1 MTAGFHDMNA
11 PVLRLTGLFKSFGAT
26 RALGGVSL
34 AIEPGEVH
42 ALIGENGA
50 GKSTLMKIL
59 SGAHTADAG
68 TMELAGRP
76 YAPSDPHDARRQGV
90 AMIYQE
96 LNLALHLTA
105 QENILLGAE
114 SARAG
119 WIDRTA
125 SRARAR
131 AALAQLGHESLDL
144 DRPVGAYSIA
154 TQQIIEI
161 ARALLTQPKVLI
173 MDEPTSSLTQADT
186 EKLFAAIGRLRAQ
199 GVSIIYI
206 SHFLEECRRIA
217 DRYTVL
223 KDGET
228 VGRGEM
234 KTATLDGIVT
244 LMTGREVKDL
254 YPRAAHAPG
263 AVVLEVRAVA
273 SAPRLRRATLQL
285 RAGEIFGLAGLIG
298 AGRTD
303 LLRAIFALDGL
314 DAGEVA
320 IVGPPATAA
329 TPRARW
335 AQGVG
340 FLSEN
345 RKEEGLML
353 TQSIT
358 DNLTLTNSAAFGRFG
373 WIDARRQRA
382 AAQRWVDELRVKC
395 RDAAQPISQ
404 LSGGNQQKVA
414 LARLLEHPARIFL
427 LDEPTRGIDVGSKAQ
442 IYELIGRLAA
452 AGKAVVV
459 VSSYL
464 PELLGLCDT
473 IGVMC
478 RGELAAVR
486 SRTEWTEAEIMRVAT
501 GSVVD
506 SDVAPSA

>member
-1 MTAGFHDMNA
+1 MAPTAA
-11 PVLRLTGLFKSFGAT
+11 TLRLTGIKKAFGAT
-26 RALGGVSL
+26 QALRGVSL
-34 AIEPGEVH
+34 EIAPGEVH

-50 GKSTLMKIL
+50 GKSTLMKVL
-59 SGAHTADAG
+59 SGAHEADAG
-68 TMELAGRP
+68 TMELGGRP
-76 YAPSDPHDARRQGV
+76 YRPDGPHDARLKGV

-96 LNLALHLTA
+96 LNLALHLPA
-105 QENILLGAE
+105 RENILLGAE
-114 SARAG
+114 SSALG
-119 WIDRTA
+119 WIDRAA

-131 AALAQLGHESLDL
+131 DALAQLGHENLDL
-144 DRPVGAYSIA
+144 EKPAGAFSIA
-154 TQQIIEI
+154 EQQIIEI
-161 ARALLTQPKVLI
+161 ARALLTKPQVLI
-173 MDEPTSSLTQADT
+173 MDEPTSSLTLADT
-186 EKLFAAIGRLRAQ
+186 ERLFATIQRLRAQ

-228 VGRGEM
+228 VGTGAM
-234 KTATLDGIVT
+234 ADVTLDHIVT

-254 YPRAAHAPG
+254 YPRTEHATG
-263 AVVLEVRAVA
+263 DVVLEVKSAA
-273 SAPRLRRATLQL
+273 SAPRLKQATLQV

-303 LLRAIFALDGL
+303 LLRTVFALDDL
-314 DAGEVA
+314 DAGEVC
-320 IVGPPATAA
+320 IVGAAAGTA
-329 TPRARW
+329 TPRLRW
-335 AQGVG
+335 SQGVG

-353 TQSIT
+353 TQSIA
-358 DNLTLTNSAAFGRFG
+358 DNLTLTKHEAFGRFG
-373 WIDARRQRA
+373 WISGARQQERA
-382 AAQRWVDELRVKC
+382 RHWIGELRVKC
-395 RDAAQPISQ
+395 RDGAQPIGQ

-452 AGKAVVV
+452 AGKAVVI

-478 RGELAAVR
+478 RGELTAIRPRAQ
-486 SRTEWTEAEIMRVAT
+486 WNEADIMRVAT
-501 GSVVD
+501 GS
-506 SDVAPSA
+506 A

>member
-1 MTAGFHDMNA
+1 MTSTTR
-11 PVLRLTGLFKSFGAT
+11 LCLTGIRKSFGAT
-26 RALGGVSL
+26 RALGSVSL
-34 AIEPGEVH
+34 AVAPGEVH

-59 SGAHTADAG
+59 SGAHAADAG
-68 TMELAGRP
+68 TMELNGQAYRP
-76 YAPSDPHDARRQGV
+76 ENPDDARSKGV

-114 SARAG
+114 SSRLGFVDARAC
-119 WIDRTA
+119 RE
-125 SRARAR
+125 RARH
-131 AALAQLGHESLDL
+131 ALAQLGHEGLDL
-144 DRPVGAYSIA
+144 DRPAGAFSIA
-154 TQQIIEI
+154 GQQIIEI
-161 ARALLTQPKVLI
+161 ARALLLQPQVLI

-186 EKLFAAIGRLRAQ
+186 AKLFAAIGRLRTQ
-199 GVSIIYI
+199 GVSVIYI

-228 VGRGEM
+228 VRSGDMPG
-234 KTATLDGIVT
+234 ASLDHIVT

-254 YPRAAHAPG
+254 YPRTAHTPGPVVLAVKAAVSAPRLKR
-263 AVVLEVRAVA
+263 ASLEVRA
-273 SAPRLRRATLQL
+273 
-285 RAGEIFGLAGLIG
+285 GEILGLAGLIG

-303 LLRAIFALDGL
+303 LLRTIFGL
-314 DAGEVA
+314 DSLEAGEVCL
-320 IVGPPATAA
+320 VGAPAGRS
-329 TPRARW
+329 TPRDRW
-335 AQGVG
+335 RQGVG

-353 TQSIT
+353 NQSVT
-358 DNLTLTNSAAFGRFG
+358 DNLTLTKLETWGRFG
-373 WIDARRQRA
+373 WISRERQQSVG
-382 AAQRWVDELRVKC
+382 QRWVDELRIKC
-395 RDAAQPISQ
+395 RDAAQPMGE

-442 IYELIGRLAA
+442 IYQLVSELAA
-452 AGKAVVV
+452 AGKAVVL

-486 SRTEWTEAEIMRVAT
+486 PRAAWTEAEIMRVAT
-501 GSVVD
+501 GS
-506 SDVAPSA
+506 A